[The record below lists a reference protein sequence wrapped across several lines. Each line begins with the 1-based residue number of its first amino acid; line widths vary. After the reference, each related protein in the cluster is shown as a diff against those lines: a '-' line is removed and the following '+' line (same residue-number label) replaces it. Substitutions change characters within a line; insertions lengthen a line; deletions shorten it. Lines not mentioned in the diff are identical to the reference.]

1 VYALARPIAG
11 TGHLLFIEKP
21 AATLAVLEAFLAGG
35 ETSTAGERS
44 GPGCASA

>member
-1 VYALARPIAG
+1 MPLARRIAG
-11 TGHLLFIEKP
+11 AGHMFFIQKP

-44 GPGCASA
+44 GPGGASA